1 MILFDKYLIINFEYR
16 ASIRLNLLFLL
27 LSSWVFKKYF
37 TLHCLA
43 EIFCYYHTHLPI
55 KTFCLHC
62 TSRNFLLSANSTS
75 AVQCKILLKNPCRQN
90 FYQNLFHL
98 KYLINVNLKYFLEPH
113 GPWSSTFFNPTFY
126 ISELCILYKKNY
138 LYALFDAGIRHSISN
153 LCLDTWRHMGCCVHA
168 IT

>member
-1 MILFDKYLIINFEYR
+1 MMGFQKIFYTALSSRN
-16 ASIRLNLLFLL
+16 FLL
-27 LSSWVFKKYF
+27 LS
-37 TLHCLA
+37 
-43 EIFCYYHTHLPI
+43 HTFAHEN
-55 KTFCLHC
+55 FCLHC

-113 GPWSSTFFNPTFY
+113 GPWSSTFFNPSFY
-126 ISELCILYKKNY
+126 IPELCILYKKMY
-138 LYALFDAGIRHSISN
+138 GLFDAGIRHSISN
-153 LCLDTWRHMGCCVHA
+153 LSLDTWRHMACCVHA

>member
-1 MILFDKYLIINFEYR
+1 MKSLFWDHKLRIKNFCKLKLLTQKNNQFYQSFNQLQSIVLDSSEIYYDVILMILFDKNLIINIEYR
-16 ASIRLNLLFLL
+16 PTIRLNLSFLS

-43 EIFCYYHTHLPI
+43 EIFCYYHTHLLM

-98 KYLINVNLKYFLEPH
+98 LTYML
-113 GPWSSTFFNPTFY
+113 T
-126 ISELCILYKKNY
+126 
-138 LYALFDAGIRHSISN
+138 
-153 LCLDTWRHMGCCVHA
+153 
-168 IT
+168 